1 MTHSQK
7 RASLILQVRAG
18 QITAQEAAQ
27 QLGISRQAYYKW
39 EKRALAALLQS
50 LEDQPKGRPPTAT
63 DPEKEQLQ
71 SRVQEL
77 EKKLRLYEEREE
89 RRTLI
94 KQMQEADATRASTKK
109 NSKGYRAFWSDWKK
123 TDKK

>member
-1 MTHSQK
+1 MTPSQR

-18 QITAQEAAQ
+18 QITAQEAAR

-39 EKRALAALLQS
+39 ESRALRALLQS
-50 LEDQPKGRPPTAT
+50 LEDQPKGRPPSER

-77 EKKLRLYEEREE
+77 ERQVRLHEERDQI
-89 RRTLI
+89 RMLL
-94 KQMQEADATRASTKK
+94 KQMESRSSRDSTKK
-109 NSKGYRAFWSDWKK
+109 NSR
-123 TDKK
+123 

>member
-1 MTHSQK
+1 MSPSQQ

-18 QITAQEAAQ
+18 QLTVQEAAR

-39 EKRALAALLQS
+39 EKRALKALLLS

-63 DPEKEQLQ
+63 DPQKDQLL

-77 EKKLRLYEEREE
+77 EQKVRLYEEREAL
-89 RRTLI
+89 RTLI
-94 KQMQEADATRASTKK
+94 QKMEGPGDPGSSTKK
-109 NSKGYRAFWSDWKK
+109 NSK
-123 TDKK
+123 